1 MTDIVNDESQQDL
14 VTLTIDGVEVKAP
27 RNTMLIEVA
36 DQAGVSIPRF
46 CYHKHLSV
54 AANCRMCMVEVEK
67 APKPLPACATPVSE
81 GMKVY
86 THSELALDAQKGT
99 MEFLLINH
107 PLDCPVC
114 DQGGECELQDVAMGY
129 GGDVSRFNE
138 RKRVVR
144 DKNIGPLVSTD
155 MTRCIHCT
163 RCVRFGSEI
172 AGVSELGA
180 TGRGEF
186 MEIGTYVE
194 KSLSSELSGNVID
207 LCPVGALNAK
217 PSRMKARAWEM
228 VEQSNISAH
237 DSFGSNLIMHT
248 LRNEVIRVVP
258 EENAEVNETWISDR
272 DRFSY
277 EGMYSDNRLTQ
288 VMQKNDGE
296 WQPSYWSDA
305 LHSIAQTLKQYDAEE
320 IGFLVSPNQ
329 SNEEI
334 YLTQKLA
341 RALEIKN
348 IDHRVN
354 QIDFEQQH
362 ADPAFPW
369 LGQSIADVGKQ
380 DAILIIGSDLRS
392 EQPMLAHKVRQANA
406 RGAKV
411 FVVNPHYCKFHM
423 PLSGHV
429 VVKPQEWLAKIVGL
443 LAELNNSSK
452 HNVPSDL
459 NMLLSTGKV
468 DSDMAGIAK
477 TLLNVEHS
485 SVLIGNLMQL
495 HYEYS
500 SLRAISY
507 WLSQLTESSFG
518 YVSTASNSAG
528 ASLLGALPH
537 RTVMSKTI
545 DEPGMNYQQ
554 MIQSPRKVFV
564 LLGLEPEWDCVLP
577 TQTLKAL
584 QQAEVVIAINSFTT
598 EGMREY
604 CDWMLPIKCYAEAE
618 GTKINMEGRWQS
630 YFKVVDSDDEIKDGW
645 KILRMLG
652 AELELD
658 GFDYVDIDDVRQE
671 ISQSLDN
678 SFGFS
683 NELPSLPKIEIKNW
697 DEGIVFSTGAIPIY
711 SIDSIVRN
719 ASSLKQAQDLDES
732 VMMINSIDVEKHGL
746 IEGKWVKVSQDEDSS
761 IFKCV
766 INNKIEP
773 GTVYIPR
780 GLPRSEKLGGVYAP
794 VQLKNLSVA

>member
-1 MTDIVNDESQQDL
+1 MTDQSQQDL
-14 VTLTIDGVEVKAP
+14 VTVTIDGVEVQAP
-27 RNTMLIEVA
+27 RNAMLIEVA
-36 DQAGVSIPRF
+36 DQVGVSIPRF

-67 APKPLPACATPVSE
+67 APKPLPACATPVSD

-86 THSELALDAQKGT
+86 TRSELAIDAQKGT

-129 GGDVSRFNE
+129 GGDISRFNE
-138 RKRVVR
+138 GKRVVS

-163 RCVRFGSEI
+163 RCVRFGDEI

-228 VEQSNISAH
+228 IEQSNISVH
-237 DSFGSNLIMHT
+237 DSFGSNLMMHT

-258 EENAEVNETWISDR
+258 KENSEVNETWISDR

-288 VMQKNDGE
+288 VMQKNAGE
-296 WQPSYWSDA
+296 WEQSDWPEA
-305 LHSIAQTLKQYDAEE
+305 LHSVAATLKLYDAED

-334 YLTQKLA
+334 YLLQKLT
-341 RALEIKN
+341 RALNIKN

-354 QIDFEQQH
+354 QVDFEHQH

-369 LGQSIADVGKQ
+369 LGQNIEDVEKQ

-392 EQPMLAHKVRQANA
+392 EQPMLTHRVRKARAH
-406 RGAKV
+406 GAKV
-411 FVVNPHYCKFHM
+411 FVINPHHCEFHM
-423 PLSGHV
+423 NLSAHV
-429 VVKPQEWLAKIVGL
+429 IVKPQDWLVKLVGL
-443 LAELNNSSK
+443 LAMLNSDSK
-452 HNVPSDL
+452 HQPPGEL
-459 NMLLSTGKV
+459 
-468 DSDMAGIAK
+468 K
-477 TLLNVEHS
+477 TLLSSGKFDADMTEIAKVLLGSENT
-485 SVLIGNLMQL
+485 SVLIGDLMQH

-518 YVSTASNSAG
+518 YVSIASNSSG

-537 RTVMSKTI
+537 RTLMSKEI
-545 DEPGMNYQQ
+545 DKPGMNYKQ

-564 LLGLEPEWDCVLP
+564 LMGLEPEWDCALP
-577 TQTLKAL
+577 AETLRAL
-584 QQAEVVIAINSFTT
+584 QQADVVISINSFIT
-598 EGMREY
+598 EAMQEY

-618 GTKINMEGRWQS
+618 GTKINIEGRWQS
-630 YFKVVDSDDEIKDGW
+630 YSKVVDADAEIKDGW

-652 AELELD
+652 AELELE
-658 GFDYVDIDDVRQE
+658 GFDYVGIDDVRQE
-671 ISQSLDN
+671 ISQHLDD
-678 SFGFS
+678 SYVFS
-683 NELPSLPKIEIKNW
+683 NELSSLPKLEIKIW
-697 DEGIVFSTGAIPIY
+697 EADDVFSTGAVPIY

-719 ASSLKQAQDLDES
+719 ASSLRQAQDLNES
-732 VMMINSIDVEKHGL
+732 VMMVNRVDVEKHGL
-746 IEGKWVKVSQDEDSS
+746 LEGKWVKVTQGEDSS
-761 IFKCV
+761 ILQCV
-766 INNKIEP
+766 INDNIQA

-780 GLPRSEKLGGVYAP
+780 GLPRSEKLGGVFAS
-794 VQLKNLSVA
+794 VQIKNLSVA

>member
-1 MTDIVNDESQQDL
+1 MTDQSQQDL
-14 VTLTIDGVEVKAP
+14 VTVTIDGVEVQAP
-27 RNTMLIEVA
+27 RNAMLIEVA
-36 DQAGVSIPRF
+36 DQVGVSIPRF

-67 APKPLPACATPVSE
+67 APKPLPACATPVSD

-86 THSELALDAQKGT
+86 TRSELAIDAQKGT

-129 GGDVSRFNE
+129 GGDISRFNE
-138 RKRVVR
+138 GKRVVS

-163 RCVRFGSEI
+163 RCVRFGDEI

-228 VEQSNISAH
+228 IEQSNISVH
-237 DSFGSNLIMHT
+237 DSFGSNLMMHT

-258 EENAEVNETWISDR
+258 KENSEVNETWISDR

-288 VMQKNDGE
+288 VVQKNAGE
-296 WQPSYWSDA
+296 WEQSAWPEA
-305 LHSIAQTLKQYDAEE
+305 LHSVAATLKLYDAED

-334 YLTQKLA
+334 YLLQKLT
-341 RALEIKN
+341 RALNIKN

-354 QIDFEQQH
+354 QVDFEHQH

-369 LGQSIADVGKQ
+369 LGQNIEDVEKQ

-392 EQPMLAHKVRQANA
+392 EQPMLTHRVRKARAH
-406 RGAKV
+406 GAKV
-411 FVVNPHYCKFHM
+411 FVINPHHCEFHM
-423 PLSGHV
+423 NLSAHV
-429 VVKPQEWLAKIVGL
+429 IVKPQDWLVKLVGL
-443 LAELNNSSK
+443 LAMLNSDSK
-452 HNVPSDL
+452 HQPPGEL
-459 NMLLSTGKV
+459 
-468 DSDMAGIAK
+468 K
-477 TLLNVEHS
+477 TLLSSGKFDADMTEIAKVLLGSENT
-485 SVLIGNLMQL
+485 SVLIGDLMQH

-518 YVSTASNSAG
+518 YVSIASNSSG

-537 RTVMSKTI
+537 RTLMSKEI
-545 DEPGMNYQQ
+545 DEPGMNYKQ

-564 LLGLEPEWDCVLP
+564 LMGLEPEWDCALP
-577 TQTLKAL
+577 AETLRAL
-584 QQAEVVIAINSFTT
+584 QQADVVISINSFIT
-598 EGMREY
+598 EAMQEY

-618 GTKINMEGRWQS
+618 GTKINIEGRWQS
-630 YFKVVDSDDEIKDGW
+630 YSKVVDADAEIKDGW

-652 AELELD
+652 AELELE
-658 GFDYVDIDDVRQE
+658 GFDYVGIDDVRQE
-671 ISQSLDN
+671 ISQHLDD
-678 SFGFS
+678 SYVFS
-683 NELPSLPKIEIKNW
+683 NELSSLPKLEIKIW
-697 DEGIVFSTGAIPIY
+697 EADDVFSTGAVPIY

-719 ASSLKQAQDLDES
+719 ASSLRQAQDLNES
-732 VMMINSIDVEKHGL
+732 VMMVNRVDVEKHGL
-746 IEGKWVKVSQDEDSS
+746 LEGKWVKVTQGEDSS
-761 IFKCV
+761 ILQCV
-766 INNKIEP
+766 INDNIQA

-780 GLPRSEKLGGVYAP
+780 GLPRSEKLGGVFAS
-794 VQLKNLSVA
+794 VQIKNLSVA

>member
-1 MTDIVNDESQQDL
+1 MTDQSQQDL
-14 VTLTIDGVEVKAP
+14 VTITIDGVEVQAP
-27 RNTMLIEVA
+27 RNAMLIEVA

-67 APKPLPACATPVSE
+67 APKPLPACATPVSD
-81 GMKVY
+81 GMKVF
-86 THSELALDAQKGT
+86 TRSELALDAQKGT

-163 RCVRFGSEI
+163 RCVRFGTEI

-228 VEQSNISAH
+228 VEHSNISAH

-258 EENAEVNETWISDR
+258 QENPDVNETWISDR

-277 EGMYSDNRLTQ
+277 EGIYSDNRLTH
-288 VMQKNDGE
+288 VMHKNTSE
-296 WQPSYWSDA
+296 WEKSNWSEA
-305 LHSIAQTLKQYDAEE
+305 LHTIAETLKQYEAEDV
-320 IGFLVSPNQ
+320 GFLVSPNQ

-341 RALEIKN
+341 RALSVNN

-354 QIDFEQQH
+354 QIDFEHDH

-369 LGQSIADVGKQ
+369 LGQNIADLEKQ
-380 DAILIIGSDLRS
+380 DVILIVGSDLRS
-392 EQPMLAHKVRQANA
+392 EQPMLAHRVRKASA

-411 FVVNPHYCKFHM
+411 FVVNPHHCEFHM
-423 PLSGHV
+423 NLSSHV
-429 VVKPQEWLAKIVGL
+429 VVKPQDWLESLVSL
-443 LAELNNSSK
+443 LAGLNNNSELK
-452 HNVPSDL
+452 APNEWQT
-459 NMLLSTGKV
+459 LLSSAKV
-468 DSDMAGIAK
+468 DDDMAGIAK
-477 TLLNVEHS
+477 ALLNKENT
-485 SVLIGNLMQL
+485 SVLVGSLMRS

-500 SLRAISY
+500 SLRAISFSLAQ
-507 WLSQLTESSFG
+507 LSGSCFG
-518 YVSTASNSAG
+518 YVSTASNASG

-537 RTVMSKTI
+537 REVMSKAI

-554 MIQSPRKVFV
+554 MIQTPRKVFV
-564 LLGLEPEWDCVLP
+564 LIGLEPEWDCALP
-577 TQTLKAL
+577 AQTLKAL
-584 QQAEVVIAINSFTT
+584 EQAEVVIAINSFTT
-598 EGMREY
+598 EAMQEY

-618 GTKINMEGRWQS
+618 GTKINIEGRWQAYS
-630 YFKVVDSDDEIKDGW
+630 NVVDAEVEVKDGW

-652 AELELD
+652 AELQLD
-658 GFDYVDIDDVRQE
+658 GFDYVDINDVRKE
-671 ISQSLDN
+671 ISQQLN
-678 SFGFS
+678 ESFEFS
-683 NELPSLPKIEIKNW
+683 NELSSMPNIELKHW
-697 DEGIVFSTGAIPIY
+697 EPDIVFSTGAAPIY
-711 SIDSIVRN
+711 TVDAIVRN

-732 VMMINSIDVEKHGL
+732 VVMVNATDVEKYGL
-746 IEGKWVKVSQDEDSS
+746 LEGKWVKVSQGEDSS

-766 INNKIEP
+766 VNNDILP
-773 GTVYIPR
+773 GTVHIPT
-780 GLPRSEKLGGVYAP
+780 GLPRSEKLGSAYA
-794 VQLKNLSVA
+794 VVELKNLSVA

>member
-1 MTDIVNDESQQDL
+1 MTDQNQQDL
-14 VTLTIDGVEVKAP
+14 VTITIDGVEVQAP
-27 RNTMLIEVA
+27 RHAMLIEVA
-36 DQAGVSIPRF
+36 DQAGASIPRF

-81 GMKVY
+81 GMKVF
-86 THSELALDAQKGT
+86 TRSELALDAQKGT

-129 GGDVSRFNE
+129 GSDVSRFNE

-163 RCVRFGSEI
+163 RCVRFGTEI

-228 VEQSNISAH
+228 VEQSGISAH

-258 EENAEVNETWISDR
+258 QENSEINETWISDR

-277 EGMYSDNRLTQ
+277 EAMYSDNRLLQ
-288 VMQKNDGE
+288 VMQKNVGE
-296 WQPSYWSDA
+296 WDKSNWSDA
-305 LHSIAQTLKQYDAEE
+305 LHSIAETLKQYDSKD

-341 RALEIKN
+341 RELNVNN

-354 QIDFEQQH
+354 QIDFEQDNV
-362 ADPAFPW
+362 DPVFPW
-369 LGQSIADVGKQ
+369 LGQNIAALEKQ
-380 DAILIIGSDLRS
+380 DTILIIGSDLRS
-392 EQPMLAHKVRQANA
+392 EQPMLAHRVRKASA
-406 RGAKV
+406 HGAKV
-411 FVVNPHYCKFHM
+411 FVINPHSCEFHM
-423 PLSGHV
+423 NLSRQIM
-429 VVKPQEWLAKIVGL
+429 VKPQDWLETLVGL
-443 LAELNNSSK
+443 LAGLDNASK
-452 HNVPSDL
+452 QNAPSQWQA
-459 NMLLSTGKV
+459 LLSSAKLDG
-468 DSDMAGIAK
+468 DMADVAK
-477 TLLNVEHS
+477 ALLGDENTT
-485 SVLIGNLMQL
+485 VLVGGLMQQ

-500 SLRAISY
+500 SLRAVAYS
-507 WLSQLTESSFG
+507 LAQVSESSFG
-518 YVSTASNSAG
+518 YISTASNASG

-537 RTVMSKTI
+537 RGVMSKAI
-545 DEPGMNYQQ
+545 NEPGMNYQQ
-554 MIQSPRKVFV
+554 MIQSPRKVLV
-564 LLGLEPEWDCVLP
+564 LMGLEPEWDCALP
-577 TQTLKAL
+577 AQTLRAL
-584 QQAEVVIAINSFTT
+584 EQAEVVIAINSFTT
-598 EGMREY
+598 EAMQEY
-604 CDWMLPIKCYAEAE
+604 CDWMLPIKCYTEAE

-630 YFKVVDSDDEIKDGW
+630 YSKVVDSDAEVKDGW

-652 AELELD
+652 VELALE
-658 GFDYVDIDDVRQE
+658 GFDYADINDVRKE
-671 ISQSLDN
+671 ISQQLDK
-678 SFGFS
+678 SFEFS
-683 NELPSLPKIEIKNW
+683 NHLTSLPSIELKHW
-697 DEGIVFSTGAIPIY
+697 DSDVVFSTGATPIY
-711 SIDSIVRN
+711 SIDAIVRN
-719 ASSLKQAQDLDES
+719 AISLKQAQGLDES
-732 VMMINSIDVEKHGL
+732 VLMVNAIDVDKYGL
-746 IEGKWVKVSQDEDSS
+746 VEDGWVKVSQEEDSS

-766 INNKIEP
+766 VNNNIVP
-773 GTVYIPR
+773 GTVHIPT
-780 GLPRSEKLGGVYAP
+780 GLPRSEKLGSTYA
-794 VQLKNLSVA
+794 VVELKNLSVA

>member
-1 MTDIVNDESQQDL
+1 MTDQSQQDL
-14 VTLTIDGVEVKAP
+14 VTVTIDGVEVQAP
-27 RNTMLIEVA
+27 RNAMLIEVA
-36 DQAGVSIPRF
+36 DQVGVSIPRF

-67 APKPLPACATPVSE
+67 APKPLPACATPVSD

-86 THSELALDAQKGT
+86 TRSELAIDAQKGT

-129 GGDVSRFNE
+129 GGDISRFNE
-138 RKRVVR
+138 GKRVVR

-163 RCVRFGSEI
+163 RCVRFGDEI

-228 VEQSNISAH
+228 IEQSNISVH
-237 DSFGSNLIMHT
+237 DSFGSNLMMHT

-258 EENAEVNETWISDR
+258 KENSEVNETWISDR

-288 VMQKNDGE
+288 VMQKNAGE
-296 WQPSYWSDA
+296 WEQSAWPEA
-305 LHSIAQTLKQYDAEE
+305 LDSVAATLKLYDAED

-334 YLTQKLA
+334 YLLQKLT
-341 RALEIKN
+341 RALNIGN

-354 QIDFEQQH
+354 QVDFEHQH

-369 LGQSIADVGKQ
+369 LGQNIEDVEKQ

-392 EQPMLAHKVRQANA
+392 EQPMLTHRVRKAKA

-411 FVVNPHYCKFHM
+411 FVINPHHCEFHM
-423 PLSGHV
+423 NLSVHV
-429 VVKPQEWLAKIVGL
+429 IVKPQNWLAKLVGL
-443 LAELNNSSK
+443 LAALNSDSK
-452 HNVPSDL
+452 HQAPGEL
-459 NMLLSTGKV
+459 
-468 DSDMAGIAK
+468 K
-477 TLLNVEHS
+477 TLLSSGKFDADMTEIAKVLLGSENT
-485 SVLIGNLMQL
+485 SVLIGDLMQH

-518 YVSTASNSAG
+518 YVSIASNSSG

-537 RTVMSKTI
+537 RTLMSKDI
-545 DEPGMNYQQ
+545 DKPGMNYKQ

-564 LLGLEPEWDCVLP
+564 LMGLEPEWDCALP
-577 TQTLKAL
+577 AETLRAL
-584 QQAEVVIAINSFTT
+584 QQADVVISINSFIT
-598 EGMREY
+598 GAMQEY
-604 CDWMLPIKCYAEAE
+604 CDWMLPIKCYAETE
-618 GTKINMEGRWQS
+618 GTKINIEGRWQS
-630 YFKVVDSDDEIKDGW
+630 YSKAVDADAEIKDGW

-652 AELELD
+652 AELELE
-658 GFDYVDIDDVRQE
+658 GFDYVGIDDVRQE
-671 ISQSLDN
+671 ISQHLDD
-678 SFGFS
+678 SYEFS
-683 NELPSLPKIEIKNW
+683 NELSSLPKIEIKIW
-697 DEGIVFSTGAIPIY
+697 EADDVFSTGAVPIY

-719 ASSLKQAQDLDES
+719 ASSLRQAQNLNES
-732 VMMINSIDVEKHGL
+732 VMMINRIDVEKHGL
-746 IEGKWVKVSQDEDSS
+746 LEGKWVKVTQGEDSS
-761 IFKCV
+761 ILQCV
-766 INNKIEP
+766 INDNIQA

-780 GLPRSEKLGGVYAP
+780 GLPRSEKLGGVFAS